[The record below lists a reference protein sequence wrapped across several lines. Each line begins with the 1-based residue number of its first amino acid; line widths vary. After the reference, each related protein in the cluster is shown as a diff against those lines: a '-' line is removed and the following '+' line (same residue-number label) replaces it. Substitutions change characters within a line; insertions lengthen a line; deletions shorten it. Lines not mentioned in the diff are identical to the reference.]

1 MFDRR
6 HVLAAGAALLLPSS
20 HTPASAQVVARTGGA
35 GGHEAVTVLSDGGFE
50 MPAAMLAR
58 DVAPDTIRN
67 VARSTGV
74 VTTVL
79 NVTCLR
85 RGDQTI
91 VFDCGSGAHFLPGT
105 GRLAASLEA
114 AGIAPDSVT
123 HVLFTH
129 LHPDHL
135 WGALDDFDTPLFPN
149 ARWLADAAEVAY
161 WTSPKVYE
169 GLPEDRHAFA
179 AGAQRVLK
187 ELGDRLET
195 RTAGQDWVPGVTAFS
210 TAGHTPGHVSFAF
223 AEVEGPV
230 YVLGD
235 ALTHPVISFAH
246 PDWRPA
252 SDHEPDKAVAT
263 RRALLER
270 AVAEKAR
277 IIGYHL
283 PGAIGRVEKQGAAYR
298 FVQPA

>member
-1 MFDRR
+1 M
-6 HVLAAGAALLLPSS
+6 
-20 HTPASAQVVARTGGA
+20 
-35 GGHEAVTVLSDGGFE
+35 TVLSDGGFE

-58 DVAPDTIRN
+58 DVEPETIRS
-67 VARSTGV
+67 VARLSGPL
-74 VTTVL
+74 TTVL

-91 VFDCGSGAHFLPGT
+91 VFDCGSGANFLPGT
-105 GRLAASLEA
+105 GKLAASLEA

-149 ARWLADAAEVAY
+149 ARWLAAAEEVAY
-161 WTSPKVYE
+161 WTNPKVYE

-195 RTAGQDWVPGVTAFS
+195 RTAGQDWAPGVTAFS

-223 AEVEGPV
+223 SDAQGPV
-230 YVLGD
+230 FVLGD

-252 SDHEPDKAVAT
+252 SDHDPDRAVAT

>member
-1 MFDRR
+1 MIDRR
-6 HVLAAGAALLLPSS
+6 RVLAAGAALLLPSA
-20 HTPASAQVVARTGGA
+20 HLPVSAQVVARTGRGNA
-35 GGHEAVTVLSDGGFE
+35 AVTVLSDGGFE

-58 DVAPDTIRN
+58 DVEPEAIRA
-67 VARSTGV
+67 VTQRAGPL
-74 VTTVL
+74 TTVL

-91 VFDCGSGAHFLPGT
+91 VFDCGSGANFLPGT
-105 GRLAASLEA
+105 GKLAASLEA

-135 WGALDDFDTPLFPN
+135 WGALDDFDTPLFPK

-187 ELGDRLET
+187 ELGDRLE
-195 RTAGQDWVPGVTAFS
+195 RRAAGQDWAPGVTAFG
-210 TAGHTPGHVSFAF
+210 TPGHTPGHVSFSFIDA
-223 AEVEGPV
+223 EGPV
-230 YVLGD
+230 FVVGD

-252 SDHEPDKAVAT
+252 SDHEPDRAVAT

-298 FVQPA
+298 FVQPG